1 MKQVQ
6 QQLRLGSRGALRR
19 SLALTCGAVAFVALA
34 SCQTAAPP
42 VDSVTPTP
50 PAATSLSGFLE
61 ATDVSI
67 VPEVGAQ
74 IVSLTVIEG
83 DSVTAG
89 QRLVVLD
96 DSLVQAQR
104 EEAEAALV
112 AAQAVLTQTL
122 AGPRPDA
129 VAAAAADVAHA
140 QAAEVGARQAVTDT
154 KAILYQPP
162 GLAAQIA
169 EAQTAVNLAEQ
180 DVQKALADA
189 TDEGFVRG
197 ATKPGTRDRAIQ
209 DQKLAAANAN
219 VTAAQ
224 AELQGAKNYLAALQ
238 KVKQAPVDLIANV
251 HAAQSLVNVAAATVT
266 MTQASLT
273 VAEATATPEEI
284 AQANANVRV
293 AAANV
298 GLIDAQLREY
308 GLDSPLAGVVTQ
320 KLAHAGEVTKPGQ
333 PVLVITDLSQLTLK
347 VYVPEAQIG
356 QVSVGQ
362 SVDVTVDA
370 YPGVIF
376 HGVVSQIAGQAEFTP
391 SNVQTKDDRSKL
403 VFAVKIALPN
413 GDGRLK
419 AGMPADAAFQLH

>member
-1 MKQVQ
+1 
-6 QQLRLGSRGALRR
+6 
-19 SLALTCGAVAFVALA
+19 
-34 SCQTAAPP
+34 
-42 VDSVTPTP
+42 
-50 PAATSLSGFLE
+50 
-61 ATDVSI
+61 
-67 VPEVGAQ
+67 
-74 IVSLTVIEG
+74 
-83 DSVTAG
+83 
-89 QRLVVLD
+89 
-96 DSLVQAQR
+96 
-104 EEAEAALV
+104 
-112 AAQAVLTQTL
+112 
-122 AGPRPDA
+122 
-129 VAAAAADVAHA
+129 
-140 QAAEVGARQAVTDT
+140 
-154 KAILYQPP
+154 
-162 GLAAQIA
+162 
-169 EAQTAVNLAEQ
+169 
-180 DVQKALADA
+180 
-189 TDEGFVRG
+189 
-197 ATKPGTRDRAIQ
+197 
-209 DQKLAAANAN
+209 
-219 VTAAQ
+219 
-224 AELQGAKNYLAALQ
+224 
-238 KVKQAPVDLIANV
+238 
-251 HAAQSLVNVAAATVT
+251 

-284 AQANANVRV
+284 AQANANVLV

-362 SVDVTVDA
+362 PVDVTVDA

-403 VFAVKIALPN
+403 VFAVKIGLPN